1 MAISRETPVIL
12 SLNDAA
18 YPEEETLD
26 SVTSE
31 SCVLQAQEKE
41 KSGGTQAPGSSL
53 QPYSKTKPAA
63 KSKAKTPAHSFLPW
77 KLLRPKR
84 GISKIIFMVVAS
96 TEKQTGISL
105 QALKKSVAA
114 TGYDLEKRKNN
125 FKRVLRA
132 LLAKGLLRKLT
143 GRGLTGSY
151 AISRMMLKVLRKRKK
166 RRRRKRT
173 TNVALSL
180 KKMRVS
186 GRKEGKKRRRIKK
199 TQPDTEF
206 SQKPQEI

>member
-1 MAISRETPVIL
+1 MAVSNETPIVL
-12 SLNDAA
+12 SLDNAE
-18 YPEEETLD
+18 YPDEENLD
-26 SVTSE
+26 SISAE
-31 SCVLQAQEKE
+31 SFVPQVQEKE
-41 KSGGTQAPGSSL
+41 KSNVPQASCSGL
-53 QPYSKTKPAA
+53 HLNSKKKPTPKSKGKPAIN
-63 KSKAKTPAHSFLPW
+63 SFLPW
-77 KLLRPKR
+77 KLLLPKR

-151 AISRMMLKVLRKRKK
+151 AISRLMLRVLRRRKKK
-166 RRRRKRT
+166 RRRRRMRKSM
-173 TNVALSL
+173 ALSV
-180 KKMRVS
+180 KKKRVS
-186 GRKEGKKRRRIKK
+186 KRRKRRTK
-199 TQPDTEF
+199 TQPVTDC
-206 SQKPQEI
+206 SQKAQEI